1 MSMNYSFSEKTNIYK
16 TIEILKN
23 GENKYENL
31 SMSIVG
37 MTFADMKSALT
48 YILNHLENG
57 SLQSRWKKMREQFI
71 LLYDTVTFV
80 NSKDFGAS
88 YYSGDVFKV
97 NCYDIMVAVMK
108 ETMKN
113 FPIENIKTL
122 FDIMYIDKDHLSIK
136 SLIKEFDLNGK
147 YPVYSSMQNRTPSK
161 ALCKR
166 LNVMKKELIAKGVMV
181 NVII

>member
-80 NSKDFGAS
+80 NSNDFGAS
-88 YYSGDVFKV
+88 YYSGDVVKV
-97 NCYDIMVAVMK
+97 NCYDIMIAIMK
-108 ETMKN
+108 
-113 FPIENIKTL
+113 
-122 FDIMYIDKDHLSIK
+122 
-136 SLIKEFDLNGK
+136 
-147 YPVYSSMQNRTPSK
+147 
-161 ALCKR
+161 
-166 LNVMKKELIAKGVMV
+166 
-181 NVII
+181 